1 MTWKEIKEL
10 IDTLTEKDVA
20 EFELERGNERIRIR
34 RHSPAG
40 PPQIAFASV
49 SPALSA
55 PPVAATPAPPHQVP
69 APATPPAQIEEEFH
83 MIKSPIVG
91 TYYDAPS
98 PGAPPFVQVGDT
110 VEAGQVLCIIE
121 AMKLMNEIESDVA
134 GVIEKRFVSNQQPVE
149 YGEALY
155 GIRPRR

>member
-1 MTWKEIKEL
+1 MTLKEIKEL

-34 RHSPAG
+34 RHSPNG

-55 PPVAATPAPPHQVP
+55 PPVAAPAGPPP
-69 APATPPAQIEEEFH
+69 RAPAFEAPPAQIEEEFH
-83 MIKSPIVG
+83 LVKSPIVG

-149 YGEALY
+149 YGEALF

>member
-1 MTWKEIKEL
+1 MTLKEIKEL

-40 PPQIAFASV
+40 SPQIAFASV

-55 PPVAATPAPPHQVP
+55 PPVAATSAPPPQVP
-69 APATPPAQIEEEFH
+69 APAAPPAQIEEELH

-98 PGAPPFVQVGDT
+98 PGAPPFVQTGDT

-149 YGEALY
+149 YGEALF

>member
-1 MTWKEIKEL
+1 MTLKEIKEL

-20 EFELERGNERIRIR
+20 EFELERGNERIRVR
-34 RHSPAG
+34 RHSPVG
-40 PPQIAFASV
+40 PPQVAFASV
-49 SPALSA
+49 SPALAAA
-55 PPVAATPAPPHQVP
+55 PSLPPPAAPALEVP
-69 APATPPAQIEEEFH
+69 APAPVPEEEFH
-83 MIKSPIVG
+83 LVKSPIVG

-149 YGEALY
+149 YGEALF

>member
-1 MTWKEIKEL
+1 MTLKEIKEL

-34 RHSPAG
+34 RHNPAG

-55 PPVAATPAPPHQVP
+55 SPVPATSAPPPPTPALE
-69 APATPPAQIEEEFH
+69 APPAQMEEEFH
-83 MIKSPIVG
+83 LIKSPIVG

-134 GVIEKRFVSNQQPVE
+134 GVIEKRFASNQQPVE
-149 YGEALY
+149 YGEALF

>member
-1 MTWKEIKEL
+1 MTLKEIKEL

-20 EFELERGNERIRIR
+20 EFEMERGNERIRIR

-40 PPQIAFASV
+40 PPQIAFAPV

-55 PPVAATPAPPHQVP
+55 PPVAAPPPPQVL
-69 APATPPAQIEEEFH
+69 APAAPPAQIEEELH

-98 PGAPPFVQVGDT
+98 PGAPSFVQVGDA

-149 YGEALY
+149 YGEALF